1 MLSKNPGFTAVAVL
15 TLALGIGATT
25 AIVSVVRAT
34 LWAPLPVRHPE
45 RLVQVWAVRQDGYR
59 MPGLNPRAIEELRQQ
74 TNLFQRM
81 VTYERDVQMLAGD
94 GLPERIRGVRVCP
107 EFFSLLNVRP
117 ERGRGFTA
125 DEATSG
131 RDDVVI
137 LSHLLWQR
145 AFGGDPAIV
154 GRSIRFEEGSLTVVG
169 VMPQSFAFPPSSSSV
184 FPEASTTS
192 YWRPLG
198 SRYRPVAMN
207 ISVIAELREDTQL
220 RQVQAWLEIL
230 QQRLAADQPLDYEE
244 YRFEVQPL
252 RDGFA
257 TPFLRRTLW
266 VLLGAI
272 ALVLLIASANLANLQ
287 FARMATRLQEIAVR
301 AALGA
306 GRWRLSRQ
314 LLTESL
320 LLAAVG
326 GLAGLVVA
334 VLGIKWLVEL
344 LPPGLPR
351 LKPISLDLGALA
363 VAAGVTLGTGLAFGL
378 LPAWRG
384 GRTSLS
390 AALKLSAAT
399 TTRDRRGR
407 WLSRALIAGQVALAV
422 VLLGGAG
429 LMVRSVVALL
439 TVDPGFDPHGVV
451 NFTPQFDADQLPS
464 AAAFET
470 GVRQRVASVPGVEAV
485 GLWFLGNEVEVA
497 SGADGRPVRL
507 TEIWVGVEAAD
518 PLRVLRV
525 PLKRGRWLGRSDA
538 GGGVVPVLVSESASG
553 RLWPGGDPVGKRL
566 WGTGTNPASQFEV
579 VGVVSDLRM
588 ERYDLAPE
596 PTVYRPVV
604 ATPEFDRA
612 GTLILRIAAPYA
624 AVQKGIE
631 RELKVAGANKAR
643 PLVVH
648 WDQYLYD
655 GTAGHRT
662 LMRYLVLFALVGL
675 FLAALGLYGV
685 LAFSVAR
692 RTREIG
698 IRLALGAR
706 PSDVFLLILSQ
717 GMVAAALG
725 AMVGMVGAILG
736 ARLLRAFLFGI
747 TPQDPLTLIGVALL
761 LSAVALLACWWPARR
776 AARIDPLE
784 ALRCE

>member
-34 LWAPLPVRHPE
+34 LLAPLPVQHPE

-59 MPGLNPRAIEELRQQ
+59 MLGLDPRAIEELRQQ
-74 TNLFQRM
+74 TNLLQRM

-94 GLPERIRGVRVCP
+94 GLPEKIRGVRVSP
-107 EFFSLLNVRP
+107 EFFSLLNARP

-518 PLRVLRV
+518 PLRALRV

-604 ATPEFDRA
+604 ATHEFDRA

-631 RELKVAGANKAR
+631 RELKIAGANQAR

-648 WDQYLYD
+648 WDHYLHD

-662 LMRYLVLFALVGL
+662 LMRYLVLFAVVGL

-706 PSDVFLLILSQ
+706 PSDVYLLILGQ

-725 AMVGMVGAILG
+725 ATVGMVGAILG
-736 ARLLRAFLFGI
+736 TRLLRAFLFGV

-761 LSAVALLACWWPARR
+761 LSAVALLACWWPARC
-776 AARIDPLE
+776 AARVDPLE